1 MGKCES
7 THKKNDLNP
16 EYNETFTFEVESVKN
31 MVLHVGVW
39 DDDIGFDDK
48 LGGCEIKLDE
58 MDLSPEPR
66 GVDRYVKFTTL
77 KKLMDCELAHLLM
90 QSPVIW
96 I

>member
-77 KKLMDCELAHLLM
+77 K
-90 QSPVIW
+90 SSW
-96 I
+96 IANLRNY